1 MATVRKAKIILPF
14 YVYESARMHLQLIR
28 VVVVSYTVRINT
40 FIAIAGF
47 LSTGDSNAPGNYALL
62 DQVAALRWVQ
72 ENIRA
77 FGGNPNEV
85 TVLGHGFGATLVN
98 LLMISPVA
106 KGEITHAFVG

>member
-1 MATVRKAKIILPF
+1 VCYAT
-14 YVYESARMHLQLIR
+14 
-28 VVVVSYTVRINT
+28 
-40 FIAIAGF
+40 GF

-85 TVLGHGFGATLVN
+85 TVLGHGYGATLVN
-98 LLMISPVA
+98 LLLISPVA
-106 KGEITHAFVG
+106 KGADVNVRFFS